1 MLFAKILGTIRLC
14 SYCLLNHTIFIFL
27 RRISE
32 VRTQTLTYKLG
43 VKIRTLRE
51 TAGLTQERLAEAA
64 DISVKFTGYIERG
77 QRSPSIKT
85 LEKIA
90 KALKVAPKELFEFP
104 DDEEKACQTLLVE
117 LRKCSPDDI
126 RTLTGVVKR
135 LSTSSKASGTFSF
148 IPSEKKE
155 DLMNSI
161 DSLPKLIGARIRQ
174 IRLSL
179 GLTQENLAEKADM
192 DFTSIGAAERG
203 VRNLSLKSLARV
215 ADALGVPIEEL
226 VSLPQNT
233 RRVNLEKE
241 MVMQELQ
248 MLAKDMDT
256 EQLKL
261 ILEIVKAANDYFKK
275 QSASQS

>member
-1 MLFAKILGTIRLC
+1 
-14 SYCLLNHTIFIFL
+14 
-27 RRISE
+27 

-43 VKIRTLRE
+43 VKIRILRE
-51 TAGLTQERLAEAA
+51 AAGLTQERLAEAA

-90 KALKVAPKELFEFP
+90 KALEVAPKELFEFP
-104 DDEEKACQTLLVE
+104 DDGEKEIACQTLLVE
-117 LRKCSPDDI
+117 LRKCSLDDI
-126 RTLTGVVKR
+126 RTLTGVVKQ
-135 LSTSSKASGTFSF
+135 LSTSSQTSRTFSF
-148 IPSEKKE
+148 IPSEKKG

-161 DSLPKLIGARIRQ
+161 DSLPKLIGSRIRQ
-174 IRLSL
+174 IRLNL

-226 VSLPQNT
+226 VRLP
-233 RRVNLEKE
+233 RDARISSEKE
-241 MVMQELQ
+241 IAMHEVRVL
-248 MLAKDMDT
+248 LKDMDL
-256 EQLKL
+256 EQIKL
-261 ILEIVKAANDYFKK
+261 ILEIVKSANKYFKK